1 MRQTLFDI
9 STEYRDILAD
19 MDFHAENNEGDITDF
34 PLLERLAAVE
44 GDLAAKAL
52 NIAALIKELNAEASS
67 IAELGKSLV
76 ARATAKSNRAERL
89 KQYLKDNVPMNA
101 VFEDARAKVSWAG
114 NGGVRPFE
122 LMPEV
127 IAEDLPEKFQR
138 IEIAV
143 KIEEVRKELEALI
156 LPGQEPEKTGESLE
170 LKDESGKVLAVVKP
184 RGKSLRI
191 K

>member
-1 MRQTLFDI
+1 MKQTLFDI

-19 MDFHAENNEGDITDF
+19 MELHAENNEGDITDF

-44 GDLAAKAL
+44 GDLSAKAL
-52 NIAALIKELNAEASS
+52 NIAALIKELNAEAKS
-67 IAELGKSLV
+67 IADLGKSLV
-76 ARATAKSNRAERL
+76 DRANTKADRAERL
-89 KQYLKDNVPMNA
+89 KQYLRDNVPMNS
-101 VFEDARAKVSWAG
+101 VFEDARAKVNWQG

-127 IAEDLPEKFQR
+127 LPENLPEKFQR
-138 IEIAV
+138 VEVTVNTEA
-143 KIEEVRKELEALI
+143 VRKELEALI

-170 LKDESGKVLAVVKP
+170 LKDESGSVLGVVKP

>member
-1 MRQTLFDI
+1 MNQTIFEI

-19 MDFHAENNEGDITDF
+19 MELHAENNEGDITDF
-34 PLLERLAAVE
+34 PLLDRLAVVE
-44 GDLAAKAL
+44 GDLSHKAL
-52 NIAALIKELNAEASS
+52 NIAALIKELNAEAMS
-67 IAELGKSLV
+67 IAELGTSLV
-76 ARATAKSNRAERL
+76 ARATAKANRAERL

-101 VFEDARAKVSWAG
+101 VYEDARAKVSWAG
-114 NGGVRPFE
+114 NGGVRPFK

-127 IAEDLPEKFQR
+127 LPEDLPEKFQR
-138 IEIAV
+138 KEITV
-143 KIEEVRKELEALI
+143 KTEEVRKELEAGI
-156 LPGQEPEKTGESLE
+156 VAGHEPEKTGEPLE